1 MSKNFDFNRN
11 PKGKN
16 QHKLRS
22 NKELQKIIDKYPL
35 YTKKDFRGEGKLNP
49 KKENAL
55 LTRNETDRSGLV
67 FHQVGKRSN
76 MKDILKHSTKESI
89 LEFEDGK
96 IDLSVL
102 RNRSSTIKWRNSMTT
117 GEKSDYDKK
126 IYRNLTKKQKDQK
139 KERNKKYYRN
149 LSDEQIKHRKNYD
162 RIAAKKRWA
171 NITDEEWEIK
181 KERDRE
187 FRRKKRE
194 EEKKKK
200 YNR

>member
-1 MSKNFDFNRN
+1 MSKDIDFNRN

-16 QHKLRS
+16 QYDLRS

-55 LTRNETDRSGLV
+55 LTRKETDRSGLI

-76 MKDILKHSTKESI
+76 MKDILKHSTEESI
-89 LEFEDGK
+89 QEFEEGK

-102 RNRSSTIKWRNSMTT
+102 RNRSSTIKWRNSMTAD
-117 GEKSDYDKK
+117 EKSEYDKE
-126 IYRNLTKKQKDQK
+126 IYQNLTKKQKDQK
-139 KERNKKYYRN
+139 RERNKKHYKN
-149 LSDEQIKHRKNYD
+149 LTEEQKKQRKEYD

-171 NITDEEWEIK
+171 NISDEAWEIK

-187 FRRKKRE
+187 YRRKKRE
-194 EEKKKK
+194 KEKK
-200 YNR
+200 